1 VNFNYG
7 PTGPS
12 CGEEE
17 QLEIART
24 RKRLAGLLLGMCLA
38 GAVCW
43 PKQMQAAG
51 PDELKL
57 KVGDTAPNFKLQYF
71 DGKDVKDVSLN
82 DYRGKKNVVLA
93 FYIFAFTGG

>member
-1 VNFNYG
+1 MVL
-7 PTGPS
+7 S
-12 CGEEE
+12 CSKEE
-17 QLEIART
+17 QVEIARRST
-24 RKRLAGLLLGMCLA
+24 RLAGLLLGMFLA

-43 PKQMQAAG
+43 PGHTQAAG

-71 DGKDVKDVSLN
+71 DGKELKDVNLS
-82 DYRGKKNVVLA
+82 DYRGKKIVVLA